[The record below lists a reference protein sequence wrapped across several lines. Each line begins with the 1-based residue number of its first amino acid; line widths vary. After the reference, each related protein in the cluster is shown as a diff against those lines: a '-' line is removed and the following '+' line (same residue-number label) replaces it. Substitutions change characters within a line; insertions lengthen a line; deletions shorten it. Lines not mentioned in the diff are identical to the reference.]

1 MLRAFLAGGVA
12 GYGVAL
18 PVGAISVLI
27 VDTGLRRG
35 LVPAMAAGLGA
46 ATADLLYASVAMLAG
61 SAIVALLAPIS
72 GWLRLVSGA
81 VLLVIAA
88 VMLVGNLRARRAE
101 PAAAAEAAPA
111 ARERGLRRTF
121 AGFLGLTLLNPLT
134 IVYFT
139 ALILGLR
146 DQRLEPL
153 DARAA
158 FVAGVFVAS
167 LSWQWILAG
176 AGTVLRHR
184 LSGTARTITSLVGA
198 AIVAALAPLPSGS
211 IR

>member
-12 GYGVAL
+12 GYGIAI

-27 VDTGLRRG
+27 VDVGLRRG

-46 ATADLLYASVAMLAG
+46 ATADLLYASLAMLAG
-61 SAIVALLAPIS
+61 SAIATLLRPIS
-72 GWLRLVSGA
+72 GWIALVSGGA
-81 VLLVIAA
+81 LIVIAA
-88 VMLVGNLRARRAE
+88 VMLIRNLRARRVGPPE
-101 PAAAAEAAPA
+101 QEAAL
-111 ARERGLRRTF
+111 ARPRGLRRTF

-146 DQRLEPL
+146 DQRLTPL
-153 DARAA
+153 EARAA

-167 LSWQWILAG
+167 LSWQWLLAG
-176 AGTVLRHR
+176 AGTFLRHR
-184 LSGTARTITSLVGA
+184 LSDQARVITSLVGA
-198 AIVAALAPLPSGS
+198 AIVAALALR
-211 IR
+211 IVLTV